1 MRAAGLLRPWR
12 STPLRLTGILVLVFI
27 ASSLATFTTAYWV
40 VRSTFDAA
48 LEDQLR
54 QIVDSYRA
62 MGAAD
67 EFLERLRLEA
77 SATDPSTTIL
87 DYLPDR
93 GGRISNVSSFP
104 PVSGFAIVS
113 GDAVGG
119 DDLADSYLAVS
130 VRLGQGQ
137 LVVANTREQVV
148 EMGEIFATVFLV
160 GLLPTLAIAAAAG
173 LVVAR
178 GANRKIDAIRDALAN
193 LTMGKLEARVAV
205 MEGSD
210 DLAQIGDAVN
220 RMAVAQ
226 EASIASLRQ
235 VTADIAHD
243 LKTPIQRVAVLLE
256 RLSKDE
262 GSRAQQDAL
271 IDQALAE
278 TDRIAKTFQALLQIA
293 QIEGGA
299 VQDRFSVLDLGEVA
313 TGIVELYAAAAEETG
328 HALSLDL
335 DPAERFDVEGDRH
348 LLGQIIANLIENGLR
363 HVPQGG
369 RIDVRLSRTA
379 NCILL
384 SVADNGPGIPEYER
398 DSVLRRLYRLERS
411 RTSDGSGLGLSLVS
425 AVCDLHGAALTLK
438 DNAPGLVVNVAFP
451 LTRRD

>member
-1 MRAAGLLRPWR
+1 MTAAGLLRPWR

-40 VRSTFDAA
+40 VRSSFDAA

-62 MGAAD
+62 MGTAD
-67 EFLERLRLEA
+67 ELLERLRLEA

-93 GGRISNVSSFP
+93 GRRISNVSSFP
-104 PVSGFAIVS
+104 PVSGFAIVP

-119 DDLADSYLAVS
+119 EDLADSYLALS
-130 VRLGQGQ
+130 VRLSRGQ

-178 GANRKIDAIRDALAN
+178 GANRKIDAIRDALAS
-193 LTMGKLEARVAV
+193 LTMGKLEARVAA

-328 HALSLDL
+328 HALSLDV

-348 LLGQIIANLIENGLR
+348 LLGQVIANLIENGLR
-363 HVPQGG
+363 HVPQAG

-379 NCILL
+379 KCILL

-438 DNAPGLVVNVAFP
+438 DNAPGLIVNVAFP
-451 LTRRD
+451 PTRRD

>member
-40 VRSTFDAA
+40 VRSSFDAA

-62 MGAAD
+62 MGTAD
-67 EFLERLRLEA
+67 ELLERLRLEA

-93 GGRISNVSSFP
+93 GRRISNVSSFP
-104 PVSGFAIVS
+104 PVSGFAIVP

-119 DDLADSYLAVS
+119 EDLADSYLALS
-130 VRLGQGQ
+130 VRLSRGQ

-178 GANRKIDAIRDALAN
+178 GANRKIDAIRDALAS
-193 LTMGKLEARVAV
+193 LTMGKLEARVAA

-262 GSRAQQDAL
+262 GSKAQQDAL
-271 IDQALAE
+271 IEQALAE

-328 HALSLDL
+328 HALSLDV

-348 LLGQIIANLIENGLR
+348 LLGQVIANLIENGLR
-363 HVPQGG
+363 HVPQAG

-379 NCILL
+379 KCIVL

-438 DNAPGLVVNVAFP
+438 DNAPGLIVNVAFP
-451 LTRRD
+451 PTRRD

>member
-1 MRAAGLLRPWR
+1 MTAAGLLRPWR

-62 MGAAD
+62 MGTAD
-67 EFLERLRLEA
+67 ELLERLRLEA

-93 GGRISNVSSFP
+93 GGRISNVNSFP

-119 DDLADSYLAVS
+119 EDLADSYLALS
-130 VRLGQGQ
+130 IRLSRGQ

-160 GLLPTLAIAAAAG
+160 GLLPTLAITAAAG

-178 GANRKIDAIRDALAN
+178 GANRKIDAIRDALAS
-193 LTMGKLEARVAV
+193 LTMGKLEARVAP

-262 GSRAQQDAL
+262 GSKAQQDAL

-328 HALSLDL
+328 HALSLDV

-348 LLGQIIANLIENGLR
+348 LLGQVIANLLENGLR

-379 NCILL
+379 KCILL

-438 DNAPGLVVNVAFP
+438 DNAPGLIVDVAFSP
-451 LTRRD
+451 TRRD